1 MQALSNDELLDAIA
15 EMLNDHCPT
24 KQDLFAVVMVRNG
37 REWFVRTNCKLE
49 HLESFLAAAIKARDA
64 TKGTPD
70 YKETSAKPVTKH

>member
-1 MQALSNDELLDAIA
+1 MNVLTNDEILDAIA

-24 KQDLFAVVMVRNG
+24 KQDLFAVVMVRGG

-64 TKGTPD
+64 TIGGPD
-70 YKETSAKPVTKH
+70 YKESHAKPVTKH